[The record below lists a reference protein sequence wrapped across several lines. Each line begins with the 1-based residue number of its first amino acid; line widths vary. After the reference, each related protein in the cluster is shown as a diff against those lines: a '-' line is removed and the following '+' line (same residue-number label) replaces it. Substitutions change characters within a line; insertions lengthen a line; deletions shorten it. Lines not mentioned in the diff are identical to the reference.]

1 LVNSQVVSNHHIV
14 NKKEGVVFQNV
25 SQEELVDMDNRLGLS
40 IESEEDTKEQ
50 EPDKIEAEFEVLT
63 NSMVPPLD
71 AYNTGG
77 SMVN

>member
-1 LVNSQVVSNHHIV
+1 V

-25 SQEELVDMDNRLGLS
+25 SQEELVDLDNRLGLS

-50 EPDKIEAEFEVLT
+50 ESDKIEAEFEVLT